1 MVEQRKVGYVAM
13 LGRPNSGKSTLLNGL
28 CGKKVSIVSDVPQ
41 TTRRAVRAVAD
52 DGETRVIFVDTPG
65 LNVER
70 HDLSKYLQRQL
81 KEALKEV
88 DLVLY
93 VYDLSRHFGPEEEA
107 VLRILKHLEQPYL
120 VVLNKMDLVKTGLD
134 TRLAEIEMHFKRHG
148 LSFSDFYPVSA
159 KSGRNLVTLWQGI
172 KEHLPTEEAV
182 VAPVTT
188 TEEDISFMV
197 AELIREKFFQR
208 LRDEIPHSL
217 HVEVVEIRS
226 QTPKVYI
233 GARVYVERLAQKKI
247 VIGQGGQLIKE
258 AGTKAR
264 QELEALFNKPVY
276 LDLQIEVDPDWSTR
290 L

>member
-13 LGRPNSGKSTLLNGL
+13 LGRPNSGKSTLLNAL

-41 TTRRAVRAVAD
+41 TTRQAVKAVAD
-52 DGETRVIFVDTPG
+52 DGDTRVIFVDTPG

-70 HDLSKYLQRQL
+70 HNLSKYLQRQL
-81 KEALKEV
+81 KDALKEV
-88 DLVLY
+88 GLVLY

-134 TRLAEIEMHFKRHG
+134 TRLDEIEMHFKRHG
-148 LSFSDFYPVSA
+148 LSFSEFFPVSA
-159 KSGRNLVTLWQGI
+159 KSGRNVITLWQGI
-172 KEHLPTEEAV
+172 KERLPTEDV
-182 VAPVTT
+182 VGPVS
-188 TEEDISFMV
+188 EMSADEIPFMV
-197 AELIREKFFQR
+197 AEIIREKFFQR

-217 HVEVVEIRS
+217 HVEVVELRAK
-226 QTPKVYI
+226 TPTVYI
-233 GARVYVERLAQKKI
+233 GGRVYVERLAQKKI
-247 VIGQGGQLIKE
+247 VIGQGGKLIKE
-258 AGTKAR
+258 VGIKAR
-264 QELEALFNKPVY
+264 QELEAMFNKPVY